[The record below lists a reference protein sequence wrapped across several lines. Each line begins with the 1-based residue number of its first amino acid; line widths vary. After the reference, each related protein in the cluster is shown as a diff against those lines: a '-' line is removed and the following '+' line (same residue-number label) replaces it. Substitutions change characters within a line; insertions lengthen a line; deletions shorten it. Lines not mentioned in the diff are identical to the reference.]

1 MSTPILSTKLYI
13 PSPRSRAV
21 LRLRLIERL
30 NEGLRLQRKL
40 TMISASAGCGKTTL
54 LSQWIK
60 DSPLPVAW
68 LSLEEGDREPTRFL
82 AYLVAAL
89 QTVGVEIGEGIMSKL
104 QAPSPLPLPL
114 EGIVTAILNHIAA
127 LPNRFI
133 LVLDDYHVLDSKAI
147 DSALDF
153 LIEHMPPQMHVVIA
167 SRQDLALPLA
177 RLRVRDQLTEVRTSD
192 LRFTSDEASEFLRR
206 SMGLDLSAEDAAL
219 LESRTEGWIAGL
231 QLAAL
236 SLQVHHDAATFIRS
250 FGGKHRDVLDY
261 LVEEALQQQ
270 PEDIQDFLL
279 NTSILEQLCGPLCDY
294 VLRSEVRDSRL
305 SAISGQETLE
315 YLERVN
321 LFIVP
326 LDKERRWYRYHH
338 LFSDA
343 LRQRLTRTG
352 ASAVGGERDV
362 SELHRRAS
370 EWHERQDLLLEA
382 FQHAI
387 AASDVDRAARL
398 IEGKGTP
405 LIFRGA
411 IGPVLHWLDSLPK
424 GEMDARP
431 ALHVMHASAMLMVG
445 QMTGIEPKLQA
456 AETYLQAAEDDYT
469 RDLIGHIASI
479 RATLA
484 VSQHQTE
491 TIMAESRRALEF
503 LSPHNLPVRTATI
516 WTLGYAYQLQGERA
530 AAGKAY
536 QEAVIISQKIGHITI
551 NMMATLG
558 LGMIQEAENQL
569 YVAAETYRR
578 VLDLAGDPPLPAACE
593 AYLGLARICSEWNDL
608 DAAEQHGQQAL
619 HLAGQFEHIDRGVA
633 CEVFLARLKLTR
645 GAVSEAAAMLAKADH
660 FARQHH
666 FTHQLPHIAEA
677 QVLALLQ
684 QGDVSSALQLAQRF
698 ELKLSLARVLLAQGD
713 TATALVILEQLR
725 TDMEVKEW
733 VNEQLKVMVL
743 QALALH
749 AHGEKRRAAQVIA
762 DVLEM
767 GEPGG
772 FIRMFIDEGE
782 PMRELISAAALSKPR
797 RKIVKPK
804 QWPLREAANKPK
816 QKLLSEAV
824 DKPKQLPL
832 RGAVNKPEQKLLWP
846 IHDYL
851 ERLLHA
857 FKAEGLERGVTSVFV
872 PGFVRPADT
881 HFEPLSRREME
892 VLRLIAEGL
901 SNRQISE
908 GLFVT
913 LSTVKGHNRMIFD
926 KLQATRRTEAVA
938 RARELGLL

>member
-21 LRLRLIERL
+21 VRPRLIERL
-30 NEGLRLQRKL
+30 NEGLRLQRRL

-60 DSPLPVAW
+60 DSSMPVAW
-68 LSLEEGDREPTRFL
+68 LSLEEEDREPARFL
-82 AYLVAAL
+82 AYLAAAL
-89 QTVGVEIGEGIMSKL
+89 QTVGVEIGEGVMSKL
-104 QAPSPLPLPL
+104 RAPSPLPLPL

-133 LVLDDYHVLDSKAI
+133 LVLDDYHVLDSKPI

-153 LIEHMPPQMHVVIA
+153 LIEHMPPLMHVVIA

-192 LRFTSDEASEFLRR
+192 LRFTSDETSEFLRR

-236 SLQVHHDAATFIRS
+236 SLQGHHDAATFIRS

-261 LVEEALQQQ
+261 LVEEVLQQL
-270 PEDIQDFLL
+270 PEGIQDFLL
-279 NTSILEQLCGPLCDY
+279 NTCILERLCGPLCEY
-294 VLRSEVRDSRL
+294 VLRSEARDSPL
-305 SAISGQETLE
+305 NAISGQETLE

-326 LDKERRWYRYHH
+326 LDKERHWYRYHH

-362 SELHRRAS
+362 PELHLRAS
-370 EWHERQDLLLEA
+370 EWHERHDLLLEA

-387 AASDVDRAARL
+387 AAQDVDLAARL
-398 IEGKGTP
+398 IEGEGMP
-405 LIFRGA
+405 LVFRGA

-424 GEMDARP
+424 EELDARP
-431 ALHVMHASAMLMVG
+431 ALNVMHASAMLMVG

-456 AETYLQAAEDDYT
+456 AEIHLHAAEDDYT

-484 VSQHQTE
+484 VSKHQPE

-503 LSPHNLPVRTATI
+503 LNPHNLPVRTATI
-516 WTLGYAYQLQGERA
+516 WTLGYAYQLQGDRA

-536 QEAVIISQKIGHITI
+536 QEAVTISQKIGHIMI
-551 NMMATLG
+551 HMMATLG
-558 LGMIQEAENQL
+558 LGIIQEAENQL

-578 VLDLAGDPPLPAACE
+578 VLHLAGDPPLPAACE
-593 AYLGLARICSEWNDL
+593 AHLGLARICREWNDL
-608 DAAEQHGQQAL
+608 DAAEQHGLRAL
-619 HLAGQFEHIDRGVA
+619 HLAGQFEQTDRAVA
-633 CEVFLARLKLTR
+633 CEVFLARLKLSR
-645 GAVSEAAAMLAKADH
+645 GAVNEAVAMLAKADH

-666 FTHQLPHIAEA
+666 FTHQLSHIAEA
-677 QVLALLQ
+677 QVLAMLQ
-684 QGDVSSALQLAQRF
+684 QGNVRSASQLAQKF
-698 ELKLSLARVLLAQGD
+698 DLKLSQARVLLAQGD
-713 TATALVILEQLR
+713 TATALVILEHLR
-725 TDMEVKEW
+725 ANMEVKGW
-733 VNEQLKVMVL
+733 ADEQLKVKVL
-743 QALALH
+743 QALAIQ
-749 AHGEKRRAAQVIA
+749 AHGEKLKAAQIIA
-762 DVLEM
+762 DVLGM
-767 GEPGG
+767 SEPGG

-782 PMRELISAAALSKPR
+782 PMRELLSAATVSKPMQ
-797 RKIVKPK
+797 K
-804 QWPLREAANKPK
+804 QLREV
-816 QKLLSEAV
+816 V

-832 RGAVNKPEQKLLWP
+832 IGAVNKPEQKLLWP

-857 FKAEGLERGVTSVFV
+857 FEAEGQERGVTSVFV
-872 PGFVRPADT
+872 PRFVRPADSLI
-881 HFEPLSRREME
+881 EPLSRREME

-908 GLFVT
+908 RLFVT

>member
-1 MSTPILSTKLYI
+1 MSTKLYI

-21 LRLRLIERL
+21 LRPRLIERL
-30 NEGLRLQRKL
+30 NEGLRLQRRL

-60 DSPLPVAW
+60 DSLLPVAW
-68 LSLEEGDREPTRFL
+68 LSLEEGDREPARFL

-89 QTVGVEIGEGIMSKL
+89 QTVGVEIGEGVMSKL
-104 QAPSPLPLPL
+104 QALSPLSLPL

-133 LVLDDYHVLDSKAI
+133 LVLDDYHVLDSKPI

-192 LRFTSDEASEFLRR
+192 LRFTSDETSEFLRR

-236 SLQVHHDAATFIRS
+236 SLQGHHDAATFIRS

-261 LVEEALQQQ
+261 LVEEVLQQL
-270 PEDIQDFLL
+270 PEGIQDFLL
-279 NTSILEQLCGPLCDY
+279 NTSILERLCGPLCEY
-294 VLRSEVRDSRL
+294 VLRSEARDSPL
-305 SAISGQETLE
+305 NAISGQETLE

-326 LDKERRWYRYHH
+326 LDKERHWYRYHH

-352 ASAVGGERDV
+352 SSAVGGERDV

-370 EWHERQDLLLEA
+370 EWHEHQSLLLEA

-387 AASDVDRAARL
+387 AAQDVDRAARL
-398 IEGKGTP
+398 IEGEGIP

-424 GEMDARP
+424 EEMDARP

-456 AETYLQAAEDDYT
+456 AETYLQTAEDDYT
-469 RDLIGHIASI
+469 RDLTGHIASI
-479 RATLA
+479 RATIA
-484 VSQHQTE
+484 VSKHQTE

-516 WTLGYAYQLQGERA
+516 WTLGYAYQLQGDRA

-536 QEAVIISQKIGHITI
+536 QEAVTISQKIGHIMI

-569 YVAAETYRR
+569 YAAAETYRR

-593 AYLGLARICSEWNDL
+593 AYLGLARIRSEWNDL

-619 HLAGQFEHIDRGVA
+619 RLAGQFEHIDRGVA

-733 VNEQLKVMVL
+733 VDEQLKVMVL

-782 PMRELISAAALSKPR
+782 PMWEMISAAALSKTR
-797 RKIVKPK
+797 QKIEKPK
-804 QWPLREAANKPK
+804 HWPLSEAVNKSK

-824 DKPKQLPL
+824 NKPKQLSL
-832 RGAVNKPEQKLLWP
+832 RGAVDKPEQKLLWP

-857 FKAEGLERGVTSVFV
+857 FEAEGLERGVTSVFV
-872 PGFVRPADT
+872 PGFVRPADSLI
-881 HFEPLSRREME
+881 EPLSRREME

-908 GLFVT
+908 RLFVT

>member
-1 MSTPILSTKLYI
+1 MSTKLYI
-13 PSPRSRAV
+13 PSPRSGAV
-21 LRLRLIERL
+21 LRPRLIERL

-40 TMISASAGCGKTTL
+40 TTISASAGSGKTTL
-54 LSQWIK
+54 LSQWII

-89 QTVGVEIGEGIMSKL
+89 ETVGVDIGEGVMSKL
-104 QAPSPLPLPL
+104 HAPSSLPLPL
-114 EGIVTAILNHIAA
+114 EAIVTAILNHIATMGD
-127 LPNRFI
+127 RFI
-133 LVLDDYHVLDSKAI
+133 LVIDDYHVMDSKSI
-147 DSALDF
+147 DSALGF

-167 SRQDLALPLA
+167 SRQNPDLPLA
-177 RLRVRDQLTEVRTSD
+177 RLRARDQLTEVRTSD
-192 LRFTSDEASEFLRR
+192 LRFTSAETSEFLCR

-236 SLQVHHDAATFIRS
+236 SLQGHQDAATFIRS

-261 LVEEALQQQ
+261 LVEEVLQQQ
-270 PEDIQDFLL
+270 PEGIQDFLL
-279 NTSILEQLCGPLCDY
+279 NTSILDRLCGPLCEY
-294 VLRSEVRDSRL
+294 ILRSEDRDAPKN
-305 SAISGQETLE
+305 AISGQKTLE

-352 ASAVGGERDV
+352 VSAVGGERDV

-370 EWHERQDLLLEA
+370 EWHERHDLLLEA

-387 AASDVDRAARL
+387 AAQDVDRAARL
-398 IEGKGTP
+398 IEGEGMP
-405 LIFRGA
+405 LVFRGA

-424 GEMDARP
+424 EELDARP
-431 ALHVMHASAMLMVG
+431 ALNVMHASAMLMVG
-445 QMTGIEPKLQA
+445 RMTGIEPKLQA
-456 AETYLQAAEDDYT
+456 AETHLHAAEDDYT

-484 VSQHQTE
+484 VSKHQPD

-503 LSPHNLPVRTATI
+503 LNPHNLPVRTATI
-516 WTLGYAYQLQGERA
+516 WTLGYAYQLQGDRA

-536 QEAVIISQKIGHITI
+536 QEAVTISQKIGHIMI

-569 YVAAETYRR
+569 YAAAETYRR

-593 AYLGLARICSEWNDL
+593 AHLGLARICSEWNDL

-633 CEVFLARLKLTR
+633 CEVFLARLKLSR
-645 GAVSEAAAMLAKADH
+645 GAVTEAVVMLAKADH

-666 FTHQLPHIAEA
+666 FAHQLPHIAEA
-677 QVLALLQ
+677 QVLAMLL
-684 QGDVSSALQLAQRF
+684 QGDVGSALQLAQKF
-698 ELKLSLARVLLAQGD
+698 ELKLSLTRVLLAQGD
-713 TATALVILEQLR
+713 TAAALVILERLR

-733 VNEQLKVMVL
+733 VDEQLKVMVL

-749 AHGEKRRAAQVIA
+749 AHGEKRRAAQVAA
-762 DVLEM
+762 DVLGM

-772 FIRMFIDEGE
+772 FIRLFIDEGE
-782 PMRELISAAALSKPR
+782 PLRELISAAAVSKPMQ
-797 RKIVKPK
+797 KIDKPK
-804 QWPLREAANKPK
+804 QRPLRGAVDKPKQKLLREAVNKPK
-816 QKLLSEAV
+816 QKLLRDAV
-824 DKPKQLPL
+824 DKPM
-832 RGAVNKPEQKLLWP
+832 
-846 IHDYL
+846 HDYL

-857 FKAEGLERGVTSVFV
+857 FDVEGLERRVTSRFV
-872 PGFVRPADT
+872 PGVVQPADSLI
-881 HFEPLSRREME
+881 EPLSRRELE

-908 GLFVT
+908 RLFVT

-926 KLQATRRTEAVA
+926 KLEATRRTEAVA

>member
-21 LRLRLIERL
+21 LRPRLIERL

-40 TMISASAGCGKTTL
+40 TTISASAGSGKTTL

-60 DSPLPVAW
+60 DSRLPVAW
-68 LSLEEGDREPTRFL
+68 LSLEEGDREPARFL
-82 AYLVAAL
+82 AYLAAAL
-89 QTVGVEIGEGIMSKL
+89 QTVGVDIAEGIISKL
-104 QAPSPLPLPL
+104 QAPSPLPLSV
-114 EGIVTAILNHIAA
+114 EAIVTAILNHIATMG
-127 LPNRFI
+127 NRFI
-133 LVLDDYHVLDSKAI
+133 LVLDDYHVIDSKPI
-147 DSALDF
+147 DSALGF

-167 SRQDLALPLA
+167 SRQDPNLPVA
-177 RLRVRDQLTEVRTSD
+177 RLRARDQLTEVRTSD
-192 LRFTSDEASEFLRR
+192 LRFTSAETSEFLRR

-236 SLQVHHDAATFIRS
+236 SMQGQQDAATFIRT

-261 LVEEALQQQ
+261 LVEEVLQQQ
-270 PEDIQDFLL
+270 PEGIQDFLL
-279 NTSILEQLCGPLCDY
+279 NTSILDRLCGPLCEY
-294 VLRSEVRDSRL
+294 ILRSEDRD
-305 SAISGQETLE
+305 APKNTISGQETLE

-352 ASAVGGERDV
+352 ASAAGGERDV

-370 EWHERQDLLLEA
+370 EWHERQALLLEA

-387 AASDVDRAARL
+387 AAQDVDRAARL
-398 IEGKGTP
+398 IEGEGIP

-424 GEMDARP
+424 EEMDARP

-456 AETYLQAAEDDYT
+456 AEIYLQAAEDDYT

-479 RATLA
+479 RATLS
-484 VSQHQTE
+484 VSKHQPK

-536 QEAVIISQKIGHITI
+536 REAVTISQKIGHIMI

-569 YVAAETYRR
+569 YAAAETYRR

-593 AYLGLARICSEWNDL
+593 AHLGLARICSEWNDL

-633 CEVFLARLKLTR
+633 CEVFLARLKLSR
-645 GAVSEAAAMLAKADH
+645 GAVSEAVAMLDKADH

-677 QVLALLQ
+677 QVLAMLLQ
-684 QGDVSSALQLAQRF
+684 GNASSALQLAQKF

-713 TATALVILEQLR
+713 TAAALVMLKQLR

-733 VNEQLKVMVL
+733 VDEQLRVMVL
-743 QALALH
+743 QALALQ
-749 AHGEKRRAAQVIA
+749 AHGEKLKAAQIVA
-762 DVLEM
+762 DVLGM
-767 GEPGG
+767 SEPGG
-772 FIRMFIDEGE
+772 FIRLFIEEGQ
-782 PMRELISAAALSKPR
+782 PMRQLISAAAVSKPM
-797 RKIVKPK
+797 
-804 QWPLREAANKPK
+804 
-816 QKLLSEAV
+816 QKLFREAV
-824 DKPKQLPL
+824 DKSKQKQLL
-832 RGAVNKPEQKLLWP
+832 REAIKKPM
-846 IHDYL
+846 HDYL

-857 FKAEGLERGVTSVFV
+857 FDAERLESGVTSVFV
-872 PGFVRPADT
+872 PGFVQPAESLI
-881 HFEPLSRREME
+881 EPLSRRELE

-908 GLFVT
+908 RLFVT

-926 KLQATRRTEAVA
+926 KLDATRRTEAVA